1 MSGFSLKKLIST
13 ICFKPLANWITS
25 KVAFHPPEPTYTLQ
39 ETEASQAHDLPP
51 VCKLHLS
58 ESANWPYSQQIL
70 DEMET
75 FYCTTKHGNRLSCM
89 YIRCAPGSRYTI
101 LYSHANACDLGE
113 MCSSYYDLGS
123 KIGCNIFSYDY
134 SGYGA
139 SSGKPSEE
147 NLYADIEAAW
157 HALRTRYGV
166 PAEKI
171 VLYGQSIGTAAAVD
185 LATRYKCAAVILHSP
200 LMSGLRVFSPNIQR
214 TCCCDPFPS
223 INKISKVT
231 CPVLIIHG
239 TEDEIVDFSHGL
251 GLYERCPNTVM
262 PLWVKGGGH
271 NDLETFK
278 QYIKRLQYFFYKE
291 LPTF

>member
-1 MSGFSLKKLIST
+1 MSGFSWKKLFST
-13 ICFKPLANWITS
+13 ISCKPLVNWITS

-75 FYCTTKHGNRLSCM
+75 FYCTTKHGNSLSCM
-89 YIRCAPGSRYTI
+89 YIRCVPGSRYTI

-139 SSGKPSEE
+139 SSDKPSEE

-157 HALRTRYGV
+157 HALRTR
-166 PAEKI
+166 
-171 VLYGQSIGTAAAVD
+171 
-185 LATRYKCAAVILHSP
+185 
-200 LMSGLRVFSPNIQR
+200 
-214 TCCCDPFPS
+214 

-251 GLYERCPNTVM
+251 GLYERCPNTVN

-271 NDLETFK
+271 NDLDTFK
-278 QYIKRLQYFFYKE
+278 EYIKRLQYFFYKE